1 MPHLLL
7 VDDEINILNALRR
20 VCWNEK
26 LQPDIKDLR
35 ITTFESPFTAIEFAS
50 HHPVDLV
57 LSDFRMPEMNGVAF
71 LRRVREL
78 QPNAARI
85 IISAFADK
93 EGIIS
98 AINDAAIYRFI
109 AKPWD
114 PVELKETIGAALAH
128 HQQLVENQTLADEA
142 RLQRGSIS
150 PHELALRQLEAES
163 PGITKVHWD
172 ENGGV
177 LLEG

>member
-1 MPHLLL
+1 MAHLLI
-7 VDDEINILNALRR
+7 VDDEINVLKALCRM
-20 VCWNEK
+20 CWNEK
-26 LQPDIKDLR
+26 LLPVLPELR
-35 ITTFESPFTAIEFAS
+35 ITTCESPFKAIEIAS
-50 HHPVDLV
+50 HDPIDLV

-71 LRRVREL
+71 LRRIREL

-177 LLEG
+177 LLES

>member
-85 IISAFADK
+85 IISA
-93 EGIIS
+93 
-98 AINDAAIYRFI
+98 INDAAIFRFI

-128 HQQLVENQTLADEA
+128 HQQLVENQNLADEA

-177 LLEG
+177 LLES